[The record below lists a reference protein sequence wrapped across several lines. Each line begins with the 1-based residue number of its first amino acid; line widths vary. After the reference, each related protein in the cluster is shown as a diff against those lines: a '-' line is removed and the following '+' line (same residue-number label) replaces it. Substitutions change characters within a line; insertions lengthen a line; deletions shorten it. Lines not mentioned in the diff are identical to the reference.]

1 MYRLGDRGA
10 AVAEIRARL
19 SMVGIGPGPSGTT
32 RDSYEDALFDREVD
46 AAVREFQQ
54 ANGLTVDGVVGP
66 QTWQLLDEAHW
77 RLGDRV
83 LSLVPGAL
91 LTGRDVAQLQ
101 ARLLELGFDTGRVD
115 GIFGRQTDIA
125 LREFQRNVGLDTDG
139 TCGPSSFKAL
149 GRLVRTVTGG
159 APQTM
164 REAEVL
170 RRSGP
175 SLAGKVIVI
184 DPGHG
189 GRDRGRSAH
198 GLEEVWL
205 AEDVAA
211 RIEGRLAAVGVAAFL
226 TRGRLAATEEP
237 PTEVERA
244 TLANDALADLVVS
257 LHADAHH
264 TAEANGAATFFYG
277 NDAWQSGVGA
287 TLADLMLRELVAR
300 TDLQSCGAHAKTWD
314 LLRYTRMPAVRL
326 ELGYLS
332 HRGDAGRLADPMFR
346 DVVAEAVLA
355 AVQRLYLPAGE
366 DQQTGSIHVPDLVR
380 A

>member
-1 MYRLGDRGA
+1 MYRLGDRGV

-19 SMVGIGPGPSGTT
+19 AMVGLGPGPSGSTT
-32 RDSYEDALFDREVD
+32 DSYHDAPFDEDVD

-54 ANGLTVDGVVGP
+54 ANGLTADGVVGP

-83 LSLVPGAL
+83 LTLVPGAL

-101 ARLLELGFDTGRVD
+101 ARLFELGFDAGRVD
-115 GIFGRQTDIA
+115 GVFGRQTDLA
-125 LREFQRNVGLDTDG
+125 LREFQRNVGLSTDG
-139 TCGPSSFKAL
+139 TCGPRSFKAL
-149 GRLVRTVTGG
+149 GRLARTVTGG
-159 APQTM
+159 APHTL

-175 SLAGKVIVI
+175 ALAGKVIVI

-189 GRDRGRSAH
+189 GRDRGRSGH
-198 GLEEVWL
+198 GLEEAWL
-205 AEDVAA
+205 VEDVAA
-211 RIEGRLAAVGVAAFL
+211 RIEGRLAAAGVAAFL

-237 PTEVERA
+237 PTELARA
-244 TLANDALADLVVS
+244 QLANDALADLVVS

-264 TAEANGAATFFYG
+264 SAQANGAATFFYG
-277 NDAWQSGVGA
+277 SGAWQSGVGA
-287 TLADLMLRELVAR
+287 ALADLILREVVAR

-332 HRGDAGRLADPMFR
+332 HRGDAGRLADPAFR

-355 AVQRLYLPAGE
+355 AVQRLYLPPGE
-366 DQQTGSIHVPDLVR
+366 DQPTGGIRVSDLVR